1 MLILTRKIGQII
13 TLGDD
18 IRLTAL
24 DVQGCQVRL
33 GFKAPK
39 EAGIHRQE
47 IYDRIQVKS
56 PCFDGRIN

>member
-39 EAGIHRQE
+39 RQGSTG
-47 IYDRIQVKS
+47 RKS
-56 PCFDGRIN
+56 MIVYKLNRRVLMVA